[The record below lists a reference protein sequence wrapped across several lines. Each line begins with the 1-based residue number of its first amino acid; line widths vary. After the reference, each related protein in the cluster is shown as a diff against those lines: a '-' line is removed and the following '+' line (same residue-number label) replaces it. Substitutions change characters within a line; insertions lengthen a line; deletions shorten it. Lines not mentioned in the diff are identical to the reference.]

1 MVIYL
6 DSGWIDDMASYVD
19 RVSGFTTNPSLLKA
33 AGTTDYRAC
42 AREAI
47 RLVRGKPISFE
58 VFADSLT
65 EMGMQAIEIAS
76 WGENVYVKI
85 PVTNT
90 KGESTGTLVNS
101 LSKKGIKVNVTA
113 LFTMQQIREMAHY
126 LTDTPAILSIFA
138 GRIADTGVDP
148 TPFFTAGMHVKHSNT
163 QLLWASTREV
173 YNVKQAQNAGAD
185 IITMSPDLIKKMS
198 LFGKDLNEYSRE
210 TVQMFLK
217 DSEGLSL

>member
-6 DSGWIDDMASYVD
+6 DHGDPVAMRSHWGQ
-19 RVSGFTTNPSLLKA
+19 VSGFTTNPTLMRGHNTNYREYANA
-33 AGTTDYRAC
+33 ALAAAD
-42 AREAI
+42 
-47 RLVRGKPISFE
+47 GKPISFE
-58 VFADSLT
+58 VFGDTLT

-198 LFGKDLNEYSRE
+198 LFGKDLTEYSRE